1 MRGDNSVMTPNNNI
15 KLNCFNNNNNNNDN
29 FIDLKSKH

>member
-1 MRGDNSVMTPNNNI
+1 MTPNNNI